1 MGMSEKELSKRI
13 AGLFV
18 KIALLSVS
26 SLVNYTPCIEQF
38 SRGSAPAVSRRVS
51 MATEFSRTLSLLR
64 KERGVSQRVAAA
76 DLGVSQALLSHYE
89 NGIREPGLAFVSK
102 VCDYYHVSADYML
115 GRTLAR
121 DGSMLTAEE
130 ILNAAEPGNVLQGS
144 VLATLRGKLITSAS
158 GVLFGLLGKLG
169 DKDAINAAAD
179 SLGCHIYL
187 LYRLLHR
194 AAGGSTAYFALPEE
208 DCAAGAASAGASLA
222 RTDYARALAKLSREK
237 AAFPDMSHET
247 LNSAF
252 PGRSQGMIQV
262 LSTAD
267 GQLNRLNQSGLK

>member
-1 MGMSEKELSKRI
+1 
-13 AGLFV
+13 
-18 KIALLSVS
+18 
-26 SLVNYTPCIEQF
+26 
-38 SRGSAPAVSRRVS
+38 

-102 VCDYYHVSADYML
+102 VCDYYHVSADY
-115 GRTLAR
+115 
-121 DGSMLTAEE
+121 
-130 ILNAAEPGNVLQGS
+130 
-144 VLATLRGKLITSAS
+144 
-158 GVLFGLLGKLG
+158 
-169 DKDAINAAAD
+169 
-179 SLGCHIYL
+179 
-187 LYRLLHR
+187 
-194 AAGGSTAYFALPEE
+194 
-208 DCAAGAASAGASLA
+208 
-222 RTDYARALAKLSREK
+222 ARALAKLSREK

-267 GQLNRLNQSGLK
+267 GQLNRLNQSGLQ

>member
-1 MGMSEKELSKRI
+1 
-13 AGLFV
+13 
-18 KIALLSVS
+18 
-26 SLVNYTPCIEQF
+26 
-38 SRGSAPAVSRRVS
+38 

-130 ILNAAEPGNVLQGS
+130 ILNAAEPSNVLQGS

-158 GVLFGLLGKLG
+158 GVLFGL
-169 DKDAINAAAD
+169 
-179 SLGCHIYL
+179 SLIHISEPT
-187 LYRLLHR
+187 RR
-194 AAGGSTAYFALPEE
+194 
-208 DCAAGAASAGASLA
+208 
-222 RTDYARALAKLSREK
+222 
-237 AAFPDMSHET
+237 
-247 LNSAF
+247 
-252 PGRSQGMIQV
+252 V
-262 LSTAD
+262 
-267 GQLNRLNQSGLK
+267 